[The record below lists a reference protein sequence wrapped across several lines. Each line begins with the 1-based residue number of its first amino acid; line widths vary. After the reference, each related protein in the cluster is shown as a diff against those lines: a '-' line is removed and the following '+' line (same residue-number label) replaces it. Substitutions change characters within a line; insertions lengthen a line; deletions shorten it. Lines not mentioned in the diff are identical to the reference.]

1 MSSEDS
7 MDTAEK
13 IWSVEGFLDH
23 VNEIL
28 SGDKA
33 SIVGEVSEL
42 RKHPTGFYFSLKDNE
57 GGNGILQCY
66 LSPWKARMLGID
78 FEEGFLIKARGTPS
92 IYKPRGS
99 FSFVVEEVELVGEG
113 SLKKAYELLKS
124 KLEQEGLFARKRELP
139 QFITSIGVITSKTG
153 AVIDDFRK
161 NLKKLG
167 FQVSLYD
174 SRVEG
179 AQAVPM
185 IVRGIDHFN
194 AASVN
199 SVDILVIIRGGGSLE
214 DLQAFNNELV
224 ARKIFSSRIPVLC
237 GIGHDRDVPI
247 ASLVCDKAVSTPSM
261 AAETVNASWDG
272 LFLDLPVAAHRL
284 VSLFEAVIV
293 RETNVVEMLAGPL
306 ADRFASVAEGV
317 REKLENISAYL
328 RAADPMR
335 NLKLGYSVVFDA
347 AGKVVKDARF
357 LKKGDTMKTKLYR
370 GSVESEV
377 SKISGE

>member
-1 MSSEDS
+1 MSWKDS
-7 MDTAEK
+7 MNTVEK

-28 SGDKA
+28 SDDKA

-57 GGNGILQCY
+57 GGSGILQCY
-66 LSPWKARMLGID
+66 LSPWKARSFGID

-113 SLKKAYELLKS
+113 SLKKAYELLKE
-124 KLEQEGLFARKRELP
+124 KLEKEGLFVRKRELP

-167 FQVSLYD
+167 FKVFLYD

-185 IVRGIDHFN
+185 IAAGVDYFN

-199 SVDILVIIRGGGSLE
+199 PVDILVIIRGGGSLE

-224 ARKIFSSRIPVLC
+224 ARKIFSSHIPTLC

-261 AAETVNASWDG
+261 AAEMVNASWDG

-284 VSLFEAVIV
+284 VSLFEVVIV
-293 RETNVVEMLAGPL
+293 REMNALEMFARPL
-306 ADRFASVAEGV
+306 ASRFASVVEGI
-317 REKLENISAYL
+317 REKLENISTYL

-335 NLKLGYSVVFDA
+335 NLKLGYSVVFDGE
-347 AGKVVKDARF
+347 GKVVKDVRF
-357 LKKGDTMKTKLYR
+357 LKKGDTIKTKLYQ
-370 GSVESEV
+370 GSVESE
-377 SKISGE
+377 ISRVDGE

>member
-1 MSSEDS
+1 
-7 MDTAEK
+7 MDASEK

-28 SGDKA
+28 SGEEA

-42 RKHPTGFYFSLKDNE
+42 RKHPTGLYFSLKDNE

-78 FEEGFLIKARGTPS
+78 FEEGFLIKARGIPS
-92 IYKPRGS
+92 VYKPRGS
-99 FSFVVEEVELVGEG
+99 FSFVVETVELVGEG

-124 KLEQEGLFARKRELP
+124 KLEQEGLFARKWELP
-139 QFITSIGVITSKTG
+139 EFITSIGVITSKTG

-167 FQVSLYD
+167 FKVSLYD

-179 AQAVPM
+179 TQAVPM
-185 IVRGIDHFN
+185 IIAGIDYFT
-194 AASVN
+194 ASAN
-199 SVDILVIIRGGGSLE
+199 PVDILVVIRGGGSLE

-261 AAETVNASWDG
+261 AAETINASWDG
-272 LFLDLPVAAHRL
+272 LLLELPVMAHRL
-284 VSLFEAVIV
+284 ASSFEAALVGQENIL
-293 RETNVVEMLAGPL
+293 RMLTRPL
-306 ADRFASVAEGV
+306 ADRFASAMGNVAE
-317 REKLENISAYL
+317 RLESVSAYL

-335 NLKLGYSVVFDA
+335 NLKLGYGVVFDG
-347 AGKVVKDARF
+347 AGQVVKDARS
-357 LKKGDTMKTKLYR
+357 LKKGDTIKTKLYR

-377 SKISGE
+377 SKMHKE

>member
-1 MSSEDS
+1 MSLKGS
-7 MDTAEK
+7 MDASEK
-13 IWSVEGFLDH
+13 IWSVGGFLDH

-28 SGDKA
+28 SGEEA

-78 FEEGFLIKARGTPS
+78 FEEGFLIKARGMPS

-124 KLEQEGLFARKRELP
+124 KLEQEGLFARKRKLP
-139 QFITSIGVITSKTG
+139 EFITSIGVITSKTG

-167 FQVSLYD
+167 FKVYLYD

-185 IVRGIDHFN
+185 IVAGIDYFN
-194 AASVN
+194 AAPAN
-199 SVDILVIIRGGGSLE
+199 PVDILVVIRGGGSLE

-224 ARKIFSSRIPVLC
+224 ARKIFSSNLPIIC

-247 ASLVCDKAVSTPSM
+247 ASLVADRAVSTPSM

-272 LFLDLPVAAHRL
+272 LLIDLPVAAHRL
-284 VSLFEAVIV
+284 ASSFEVMLSENASKL
-293 RETNVVEMLAGPL
+293 EMLAKPL
-306 ADRFASVAEGV
+306 VDRFSSVMENAA
-317 REKLENISAYL
+317 EKLESLSTYL

-335 NLKLGYSVVFDA
+335 NLKLGYSVVFDKK
-347 AGKVVKDARF
+347 GKVLKDVQF
-357 LKKGDTMKTKLYR
+357 LKKGDTIKTKLYR
-370 GSVESEV
+370 GSIESEI
-377 SKISGE
+377 SKTHKE